1 MRLIC
6 LIFLGLIS
14 IQSAMAVK
22 AYPYPIQVR
31 QPDGSIISIM
41 VNGDEL
47 FHYQTTLD
55 GKTVARGEDG
65 FYYYARYSMSG
76 VDITGIRATSG
87 FPLVSVTGQSPEAV
101 SPEAVRFF
109 REKNSMMMQRYGVT
123 IGNGA
128 ALPTKTIRILII
140 PAAFSDLPFSVQ
152 NPQEHFSNMMNTPGY
167 AENGGTGSASDYF
180 RDNLPDLDFI
190 FDVTEPVTLS
200 KPYSYYGRNDIST
213 PSVITYDT
221 GIREMINEACTL
233 ADSNVDFT
241 RYDNDLDGTVDYVF
255 VFYAGYNEAE
265 SGDENTIWPQTYN
278 AGSDGARVDGVRI
291 GMFSCSSELTGNG
304 IGNDAV
310 PAGIGTFCHEFSHF
324 LGLKDLYDT
333 DHGNGGMSKCLWGTL
348 SVMDAGNYNNY
359 GRTPPYYCAID
370 RELTNS
376 ANYIETET
384 GTTVSLDAI
393 GDNGNTIKVSTSTKG
408 EYYLI
413 ENRQETGWDTYIGGS
428 GMVIYH
434 IDKSDNNV
442 DGITAS
448 MRWKTNLINTY
459 SQHECADL
467 VEASPTAE
475 HISQIFF
482 PGQAEI
488 KEFSAAGTPAFIS
501 WDGRPV
507 GIRFA
512 NITNN
517 GSTVSFDILED
528 NTEILLSP
536 TGLKLKT
543 YQNKAIAEWD
553 CGRPGSYK
561 WGLIWNTNESSYS
574 YVDTAYITRYTFD
587 NLSPKTEYHC
597 LLYHIGEHNNGDTL
611 SFSFSTSALTSP
623 YPYIVLD
630 KREYTTGDTLN
641 LTINNLSEEL
651 SSCMW
656 FINGNRAIT
665 DRYIFRSSGQYE
677 IKAVLTY
684 SSDGSEETIRRK
696 LTVNDS
702 ESTKQP

>member
-1 MRLIC
+1 
-6 LIFLGLIS
+6 
-14 IQSAMAVK
+14 MAVK

-31 QPDGSIISIM
+31 QPDGSIISVI
-41 VNGDEL
+41 NYGDEL

-55 GKTVARGEDG
+55 GKTVIKGDDG

-76 VDITGIRATSG
+76 IDITKMRAASG
-87 FPLVSVTGQSPEAV
+87 FPFTSVTGQASDAV
-101 SPEAVRFF
+101 SPETVRFF
-109 REKNSMMMQRYGVT
+109 REKNAIIRQMNGSS
-123 IGNGA
+123 IGTGA
-128 ALPTKTIRILII
+128 SLPAKTIRILVI
-140 PAAFSDLPFSVQ
+140 PAAFPDLPFSVQ
-152 NPQEHFSNMMNTPGY
+152 NPQAHFSSMMNTPGY
-167 AENGGTGSASDYF
+167 SDNGGTGSASDYF
-180 RDNLPDLDFI
+180 KDNLPHLNLT

-200 KPYSYYGRNDIST
+200 KSYSYYGRNDAST
-213 PSVITYDT
+213 PSVITYDV
-221 GIREMINEACTL
+221 GIRDMVNEACSL
-233 ADSNVDFT
+233 ADNNVDFSQ
-241 RYDNDLDGTVDYVF
+241 YDNDRDGTVDYVF
-255 VFYAGYNEAE
+255 IFFAGHNEAE

-278 AGSDGARVDGVRI
+278 TGADGAKIDGVRI
-291 GMFSCSSELTGNG
+291 GMFSCSSELAGNG
-304 IGNDAV
+304 LGNEAV

-370 RELTNS
+370 RELTGSLNCL
-376 ANYIETET
+376 ETET
-384 GTTVSLDAI
+384 GMTVSLEAI
-393 GDNGNTIKVSTSTKG
+393 GNNGTAIKIPTSTKG
-408 EYYLI
+408 EYYLV
-413 ENRQETGWDTYIGGS
+413 ENRQETGWDAYIGGS
-428 GMVIYH
+428 GMIIYH
-434 IDKSDNNV
+434 IDKSDNNI

-448 MRWKTNLINTY
+448 LRWNTNLINTY

-475 HISQIFF
+475 HISQVFF
-482 PGQAEI
+482 PGQADI
-488 KEFSAAGTPAFIS
+488 REFSAAGTPAFIS

-512 NITNN
+512 DITDH
-517 GSTVSFDILED
+517 GGIVSFDILED

-543 YQNKAIAEWD
+543 YQNKAIAEWN

-561 WGLIWNTNESSYS
+561 WGLIWDSYESSYS
-574 YVDTAYITRYTFD
+574 FVDTAYITKYTFE
-587 NLSPKTEYHC
+587 NLSPKTEYNC

-611 SFSFSTSALTSP
+611 SFSFSTTALTSP

-630 KREYTTGDTLN
+630 KREYHTGDTLD
-641 LTINNLSEEL
+641 LAINNLTEDL
-651 SSCMW
+651 GSCLW

-665 DRYIFRSSGQYE
+665 DRYIFRMPGQYE
-677 IKAVLTY
+677 ITAVLTY

-702 ESTKQP
+702 ENAEQP